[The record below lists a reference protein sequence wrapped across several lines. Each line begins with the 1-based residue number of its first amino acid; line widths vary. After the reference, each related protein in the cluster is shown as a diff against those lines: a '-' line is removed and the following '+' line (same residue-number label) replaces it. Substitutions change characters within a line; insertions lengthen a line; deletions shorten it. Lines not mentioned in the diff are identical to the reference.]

1 MADLPYLVLLDSA
14 MTDAPLGQHSFLMAD
29 PATLVRSK
37 GVLTQR
43 RTPASEAWMRVDGD
57 PLTVV
62 RELLA
67 PFASD
72 SIPGLPPFQGGAAG
86 YLGYDWGAM
95 LERAPRP
102 KYDDLDIPDVV
113 LGIYDWVITWDHR
126 TNRAWLVSTGMPE
139 MGPARSER
147 AARAA
152 GICEGTASGRREGGK
167 AGDGSRPARP
177 PAAPALAAPTYPVPD
192 VTGATRLGLRSNF
205 TRDGYLQAVARVI
218 EYIRAG
224 DIFQANL
231 SQRLEAPLASTPFD
245 LYRRLR
251 PRNPAP
257 FAAYLD
263 FGDARGSRARPPSAS
278 CAWRTARRDAADQ
291 GNAAARRR
299 ARARRRAGDGA
310 DGKRRRTAPRT

>member
-1 MADLPYLVLLDSA
+1 MREAFPLVEELVPAPDPLEACGQMADLPYLVFLDSA

-147 AARAA
+147 AARRRC
-152 GICEGTASGRREGGK
+152 IREGPASGRAGRREGGRRAHCK
-167 AGDGSRPARP
+167 TRP
-177 PAAPALAAPTYPVPD
+177 PALPPVRPN
-192 VTGATRLGLRSNF
+192 VSGARHPRCRPS
-205 TRDGYLQAVARVI
+205 R
-218 EYIRAG
+218 
-224 DIFQANL
+224 
-231 SQRLEAPLASTPFD
+231 APLELHAAKGTC
-245 LYRRLR
+245 R
-251 PRNPAP
+251 PSP
-257 FAAYLD
+257 
-263 FGDARGSRARPPSAS
+263 G
-278 CAWRTARRDAADQ
+278 
-291 GNAAARRR
+291 
-299 ARARRRAGDGA
+299 
-310 DGKRRRTAPRT
+310 